1 MIKVDLSTLVHAR
14 PGEREVVVIDLD
26 EFSLDDLEFKFL
38 KGELSF
44 TRVEDGILADGVL
57 HTAIRVE
64 CTRCLTPFDQPV
76 TLKLEDIIN
85 FPGADRTPE
94 RPVRVTGDGWA
105 DLSPLIREYAWV
117 NLPVSPVCSP
127 DCQGIPVTG
136 NHPDAESRICHF
148 YSGGNGCCPSMNG
161 MESICVHIIWK
172 A

>member
-14 PGEREVVVIDLD
+14 PGEREVVVVDLD

-44 TRVEDGILADGVL
+44 TRVADGILTEGVL
-57 HTAIRVE
+57 HTAIRVK

-76 TLKLEDIIN
+76 VIELEDIIN

-117 NLPVSPVCSP
+117 NLPVSPVCSL
-127 DCQGIPVTG
+127 DCQGI
-136 NHPDAESRICHF
+136 
-148 YSGGNGCCPSMNG
+148 CPRCGKNINLGECTCS
-161 MESICVHIIWK
+161 EEEEIDPRWE
-172 A
+172 ALRELLLEEEQ

>member
-117 NLPVSPVCSP
+117 NLPVSPTCSP
-127 DCQGIPVTG
+127 DCKGI
-136 NHPDAESRICHF
+136 
-148 YSGGNGCCPSMNG
+148 CPRCGKNINLG
-161 MESICVHIIWK
+161 ECTCRDEEEIDPRWE
-172 A
+172 ALRELLPEEEQ